1 MQWLYGSSHL
11 SSGLSA
17 LAESCFQFSP
27 CRCGISYK
35 SGLIHM
41 DFPLSFGSLLSRVFL
56 NLQQNFIALNSFHW
70 FLKQIGL
77 DSFSRNV
84 PLILCH
90 QGQKFMPTLRET
102 KIKLQNLLQYFFVT
116 PNFDLLSIFDYLYFK
131 TFQSPR

>member
-1 MQWLYGSSHL
+1 MQWLYGSSPL
-11 SSGLSA
+11 GSGLSA
-17 LAESCFQFSP
+17 LAESCFPHADMESAINL
-27 CRCGISYK
+27 GWYTWT
-35 SGLIHM
+35 
-41 DFPLSFGSLLSRVFL
+41 FPLFFGSLLSRVFL

-70 FLKQIGL
+70 FLKQIDL